1 MNEVVEQLVIVNDT
15 LEMMMY
21 LMWAIVIAVIVS

>member
-1 MNEVVEQLVIVNDT
+1 MSEVVELLVIVNDT